1 MGSSENTR
9 AFFVAD
15 LHGKIPRYEKLFKAI
30 EDEKPGAVFIG
41 GDILPHLDPPD
52 FSGERFMKGYFLS
65 ELEELKDKLGSEY
78 PPIFV
83 ILGND
88 DGKQDEQLLIDADE
102 QSLVVYIHGR
112 RVELSR
118 WQVFGYAYVPPTP
131 FRLKDWE
138 KYDVSRYVDIGAVS
152 PEEGTRSV
160 PADEHELK
168 FGTIKKDLD
177 KLTDRLDL
185 ENAIFLFH
193 SPPYRSK
200 LDRADLDGARIDHA
214 PLDVHVGSI
223 AISRFIR
230 KRQPLLTMHGHV
242 HESARLTGSW
252 KEKIGRTV
260 ALSAAH
266 GGPELALV
274 RFDIRNPAEAER
286 ELI

>member
-1 MGSSENTR
+1 MAPSDNTR
-9 AFFVAD
+9 AFFVSD
-15 LHGKIPRYEKLFKAI
+15 LHGKTPRYEKLFRAI

-52 FSGERFMKGYFLS
+52 FSGDRFMKGYFLS
-65 ELEELKDKLGSEY
+65 ELEKLKDRLGSEY
-78 PPIFV
+78 PRIFV

-88 DGKQDEQLLIDADE
+88 DGKQDEQLLMDAD
-102 QSLVVYIHGR
+102 QQGLVDYIHGR
-112 RVELSR
+112 RAELSR

-152 PEEGTRSV
+152 PEEGVRSAPV
-160 PADEHELK
+160 DEYELK
-168 FGTIKKDLD
+168 YGTIKKDLD
-177 KLTDRLDL
+177 KLTEGLDL
-185 ENAIFLFH
+185 ENGIFLFH

-200 LDRADLDGARIDHA
+200 LDRAGLDGVRIDHA

-252 KEKIGRTV
+252 KENIGRTV

>member
-1 MGSSENTR
+1 MGSPENTR
-9 AFFVAD
+9 SFFVSD
-15 LHGKIPRYEKLFKAI
+15 LHGKTARYEKLFHAI
-30 EDEKPGAVFIG
+30 EDEEPGAVFIG

-52 FSGERFMKGYFLS
+52 FSGDRFMKGYFLS
-65 ELEELKDKLGSEY
+65 GLEELKEKLGSKY
-78 PPIFV
+78 PRIFV

-88 DGKQDEQLLIDADE
+88 DGKHDEQLLIDADK
-102 QSLVVYIHGR
+102 QGLVEYIHGR
-112 RVELSR
+112 RVELWS

-138 KYDVSRYVDIGAVS
+138 KYDVSRYVDIGGVS
-152 PEEGTRSV
+152 PEEGAHSV
-160 PADEHELK
+160 PADKYELK
-168 FGTIKKDLD
+168 FGTIKKDLE

-185 ENAIFLFH
+185 ENGIFLFH

-200 LDRADLDGARIDHA
+200 LDRADLDGVRIDHA

-230 KRQPLLTMHGHV
+230 SRQPLLTMHGHV

-252 KEKIGRTV
+252 KERIGRTT

-274 RFDIRNPAEAER
+274 RYDIRHPEEAER